1 MTDYTPLPGPKPDP
15 ILGSR
20 KSFNSFDDDAIGF
33 LSMLHKTHGEVTSF
47 VETKD
52 TGKLP
57 LFVCGFGPRVNEIV
71 LGDENRFQD
80 ASRALNPTLVKEP
93 IFAQV
98 LGLSSPTRTRDF
110 LQDAFD
116 ETQLDA
122 FLVDWVRITNE
133 MLESWHPFRTSQEPI
148 DVAGEARKLSE
159 KIATKTI
166 FGVDDKDDRNIGAL
180 LSDAQKRLG
189 GSKMSGV
196 SNQFPFTSFGKTKK
210 LVQVAIDASKKIVAE
225 RRAQLEREAS
235 QPADTQTRSE
245 IVRQTHL
252 LRRTQPQPQVFFEKR
267 LPVAPDGVS
276 ALILARADGSQL
288 NDDDIVSLVVGL
300 YKQMREASASALT
313 WTLFLLSQH
322 PNVLNS
328 LGEEVTSPLRGAT
341 PTIEQLGQLRLLDN
355 IVKES
360 LRLFPPKPYGARQA
374 MDDFDIGDFHL
385 PKGAIVYFSPFETH
399 RIAAIYD
406 KPLKFL
412 PHRFNHYTPATYEYL
427 PLCGEVS
434 ASASLRFVSK
444 FVKLVLA
451 MLLQRYRMATVR
463 GANVSRISSGTLLP
477 LNGLPMFIVSER
489 AVFPL
494 NLARG
499 NVHEMV
505 ELPKK

>member
-1 MTDYTPLPGPKPDP
+1 MTDYTPLPGPKPDS

-20 KSFNSFDDDAIGF
+20 KSFNSFDDDAVGF

-47 VETKD
+47 IETKD
-52 TGKLP
+52 TSKLP

-80 ASRALNPTLVKEP
+80 ASRALNPTLAKEP

-98 LGLSSPTRTRDF
+98 LGLASLTRTRDF
-110 LQDAFD
+110 LENAFH

-122 FLVDWVRITNE
+122 FLVDWARMTNE
-133 MLESWHPFRTSQEPI
+133 MLESWHPFRTSQQPI
-148 DVAGEARKLSE
+148 DVAAEARKLSE

-166 FGVDDKDDRNIGAL
+166 FGVDDKDDQNIGSL

-189 GSKMSGV
+189 ESKMSGV
-196 SNQFPFTSFGKTKK
+196 SNQFPFMSFGKTRK
-210 LVQVAIDASKKIVAE
+210 LVQGAIDASKKIVAE

-235 QPADTQTRSE
+235 QPADTQTRGE
-245 IVRQTHL
+245 IIRQTHM

-276 ALILARADGSQL
+276 ALIQARADDSQL
-288 NDDDIVSLVVGL
+288 NDDDIISIAVGL
-300 YKQMREASASALT
+300 YKEMREASASALT

-322 PNVLNS
+322 PNVLNN
-328 LGEEVTSPLRGAT
+328 LGEEVTSQLRGAA
-341 PTIEQLGQLRLLDN
+341 TITEQLGQLRLLDN

-360 LRLFPPKPYGARQA
+360 LRLFPPKPHDARQA
-374 MDDFDIGDFHL
+374 MEDFDIGDFHL
-385 PKGAIVYFSPFETH
+385 PKGAIVYFSAYETH

-406 KPLKFL
+406 KPKKFL
-412 PHRFNHYTPATYEYL
+412 PHRFDHYTPATYEYL

-434 ASASLRFVSK
+434 ASASLRIVSK
-444 FVKLVLA
+444 IVKLVLV
-451 MLLQRYRMATVR
+451 MLLQRYRMTTVR
-463 GANVSRISSGTLLP
+463 GANVSRISSGTLSP

-489 AVFPL
+489 AAFPL
-494 NLARG
+494 NLVRG